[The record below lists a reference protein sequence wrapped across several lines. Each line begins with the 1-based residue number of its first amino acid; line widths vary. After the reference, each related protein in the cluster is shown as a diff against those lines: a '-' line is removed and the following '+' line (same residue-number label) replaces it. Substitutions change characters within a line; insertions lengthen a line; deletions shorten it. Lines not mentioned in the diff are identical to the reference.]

1 MFINKLYVFNLGY
14 LEDFLGIEVF
24 NEERQMLG
32 GYGFLDSS

>member
-24 NEERQMLG
+24 YEERQMLG